1 MPNQLNSVVLA
12 GCGGMAGAYAK
23 VLRQIEQPFV
33 VLGRSQTGAEKF
45 AAEWGADVGHGPH
58 EEQLAGLETV
68 PAVAIVAVSAASL
81 SEVTKALIKFGCR
94 KILIEKPAA
103 MNPAAVAELA
113 RFAEAHGAEAYV
125 AYNRRFYS
133 SVSQAERLIAEDGGA
148 LSLKFD
154 FTEAARRIETIG
166 KSAIELEGWFY
177 GNSTHV
183 LDLAFFL
190 AGEPR
195 ELQAQSCGA
204 LEWHPAGAIFSG
216 HGVTKH
222 DAVFSY
228 HANWLAPGRW
238 GVEIMTR
245 HRRLVLQ
252 PMEQLFCQNHNAF
265 SLEQI
270 SLDDEL
276 DRVYKPGVYR
286 QTKAFLTAEPDKR
299 LLPLAKHASLFAIY
313 ATIRDGGV
321 YSTSQGTTTE

>member
-1 MPNQLNSVVLA
+1 MA
-12 GCGGMAGAYAK
+12 GCGGMAAAYAK

-33 VLGRSQTGAEKF
+33 VLGRSQAGAEKF
-45 AAEWGADVGHGPH
+45 AAEWDVTVGHGPH
-58 EEQLAGLETV
+58 EEQLASLEPL
-68 PAVAIVAVSAASL
+68 PAAAIVAVSAASL
-81 SEVTKALIKFGCR
+81 AEVTKALIKFGCR
-94 KILIEKPAA
+94 RILIEKPAA
-103 MNPAAVAELA
+103 MNPAAVADLA
-113 RFAEAHGAEAYV
+113 RLAERHDVDAYV

-133 SVSQAERLIAEDGGA
+133 SVSRAQSLIAEDGGA

-154 FTEAARRIETIG
+154 FTEATRRIEAIG
-166 KSAIELEGWFY
+166 KSATELEGWFF

-183 LDLAFFL
+183 VDLAFFL

-204 LEWHPAGAIFSG
+204 LPWHPTGAIFSG
-216 HGVTKH
+216 HGVTNR
-222 DAVFSY
+222 DAIFSY

-252 PMEQLFCQNHNAF
+252 PMEQLFRQDHNTF
-265 SLEQI
+265 NLEQM

-276 DRVYKPGVYR
+276 DRLYKPGIYR
-286 QTKAFLTAEPDKR
+286 QTRAFLAAEPDER
-299 LLPLAKHASLFAIY
+299 LLPLAKHASLFAVY

>member
-1 MPNQLNSVVLA
+1 MPDQLTSVILA
-12 GCGGMAGAYAK
+12 GCGGMASAYAK
-23 VLRQIEQPFV
+23 VLRQVEQHFV
-33 VLGRSQTGAEKF
+33 VLGRSQAGAEKF
-45 AAEWGADVGHGPH
+45 AAEWNVHVGYGPH
-58 EEQLAGLETV
+58 EEQLASLETV
-68 PAVAIVAVSAASL
+68 PATAIVAVSAASL

-103 MNPAAVAELA
+103 MDPVAVADLA
-113 RFAEAHGAEAYV
+113 SFAEAHGVEAYV

-133 SVSQAERLIAEDGGA
+133 SALQAERLIAEDGGA

-154 FTEAARRIETIG
+154 FTEATRRIEALG
-166 KSAIELEGWFY
+166 KDAVELQGWFY

-183 LDLAFFL
+183 IDLAFFL

-195 ELQAQSCGA
+195 ELQAQSCRT

-216 HGVTKH
+216 HGVTRR
-222 DAVFSY
+222 DVVFSY

-252 PMEQLFCQNHNAF
+252 PMEELFCQHHNTF
-265 SLEQI
+265 NLEKI
-270 SLDDEL
+270 SSDDEL
-276 DRVYKPGVYR
+276 DRAYKPGIYL
-286 QTKAFLTAEPDKR
+286 QTKAFLAAKPDER

-321 YSTSQGTTTE
+321 YSKS